1 MRRCDFAGCKRKEIL
16 GTAHPRQKV
25 TNFQR
30 FKLLFGPYQMP
41 RCRLGKKL
49 FCEIRGWVPVKRIS
63 NGRIPWP
70 LTIVGRNRAF
80 IICGDLAKALR
91 RESNIAICHHWGVTP
106 QTVTVWR
113 KALDVPVATEG
124 TSRLFRL
131 TAERM
136 PAEVRARAI
145 KAANTPE
152 ANAKKKVWLGKRR
165 PPKFIEALRKANT
178 GRRLSIEIRRKM
190 SEAHKR
196 RGTWPPTAGRP
207 WTKREVAMLGTAPDE
222 EIARRIKRTVIAV
235 MGWRQRL
242 KIRKYNSRGRG
253 FERS

>member
-1 MRRCDFAGCKRKEIL
+1 M
-16 GTAHPRQKV
+16 PSV
-25 TNFQR
+25 TR
-30 FKLLFGPYQMP
+30 HKLLFGPYTMP

-70 LTIVGRNRAF
+70 QTVVGRNRAF
-80 IICGDLAKALR
+80 ILCGDLAKAVR
-91 RESNIAICHHWGVTP
+91 RESNIAVCFWWGVTP

-131 TAERM
+131 TAKRM
-136 PAEVRARAI
+136 PQEVRARAI
-145 KAANTPE
+145 AGCNTPE
-152 ANAKKKVWLGKRR
+152 ANAKKSAAKLGKPR
-165 PPKFIEALRKANT
+165 PAHVREAIRQANLGRK
-178 GRRLSIEIRRKM
+178 LSIEIRRKM

-207 WTKREVAMLGTAPDE
+207 WTERETALLSKAPDE
-222 EIARRIKRTVIAV
+222 EIARRIKRTVCAV
-235 MGWRQRL
+235 EGRRQRL

-253 FERS
+253 FKRAMHNPVIGIRNHRRTEKQHER

>member
-1 MRRCDFAGCKRKEIL
+1 
-16 GTAHPRQKV
+16 
-25 TNFQR
+25 
-30 FKLLFGPYQMP
+30 MP

-63 NGRIPWP
+63 NARIPWP
-70 LTIVGRNRAF
+70 QTIVGRNRAF
-80 IICGDLAKALR
+80 IICGDLVKALR

-165 PPKFIEALRKANT
+165 PPEFMEALRKANI
-178 GRRLSIEIRRKM
+178 GRKVSLETRRKM
-190 SEAHKR
+190 SESHKR
-196 RGTWPPTAGRP
+196 RGTWPATAGRA
-207 WTKREVAMLGTAPDE
+207 WTAKEESLLGKAPDE
-222 EIARRIKRTVIAV
+222 AVAKRIGRTLIAV
-235 MGWRQRL
+235 QNWRARL
-242 KIRKYNSRGRG
+242 KIHKYNSRGRG
-253 FERS
+253 FKRV